1 MATIVGTGIDLIDVA
16 RFRRFL
22 ARRPRS
28 LARLFTTDELR
39 VGSGA
44 HGPERLAGTFAAKEA
59 ALKCLG
65 TGLRRMSWREIEVL
79 RDELGRPR
87 IRASGRAAERARG
100 IGAHT
105 FHVSISHLG
114 SFAVAQ
120 VIAEGGPRAAEGGG
134 PE

>member
-1 MATIVGTGIDLIDVA
+1 MATIVGTGIDLVDVA

-22 ARRPRS
+22 ARRPR
-28 LARLFTTDELR
+28 AAERIFTADELR
-39 VGSGA
+39 AGAGA
-44 HGPERLAGTFAAKEA
+44 HGHERLAGTFAAKEA

-65 TGLRRMSWREIEVL
+65 TGLRRMSWREIEVV

-87 IRASGRAAERARG
+87 IRASGRAAERARR
-100 IGAHT
+100 IGARR

-120 VIAEGGPRAAEGGG
+120 VVAEGGPHVPAEGV